1 MIFTRKFFKLCGG
14 LIVFLSIFNIV
25 YIFVLRN
32 AISNIVPKYSG
43 RLKREQNEKVS
54 WEDVE
59 FMKYESTRVGP
70 GEHGVEVIL
79 TDPALIELNDAWVKR
94 EGFYVGVSDNIS
106 LTRALPD
113 HGPAV

>member
-1 MIFTRKFFKLCGG
+1 MIFTRKFFKLCGV

-32 AISNIVPKYSG
+32 GISDVAQLNFG

-54 WEDVE
+54 WEDEE
-59 FMKYESTRVGP
+59 FTKYESTRVGP

-79 TDPALIELNDAWVKR
+79 TDPALIKLNDAWVEK

-113 HGPAV
+113 YRPAV